1 MPDIFNGFI
10 ISSQRTFERNA
21 SSEVY
26 YLLTE
31 ILKLPKNIEI
41 FPIKELSG
49 LSIVHLHND
58 ANPNEILKEIRT
70 KLEDEPSILQFVL
83 KIVPIQYRTRSTLEE
98 MKECVKI
105 LSQEITENT
114 TWKIQLRRRHTQLN
128 RDDIITTLA
137 KEIKKGKVELTS
149 PEKVIIVEVIGKWT
163 YLGITDISELQVTKY
178 QLQEMDEFTF

>member
-49 LSIVHLHND
+49 LSIAHLPKD
-58 ANPNEILKEIRT
+58 ADPDEILEEIRQ
-70 KLEDEPSILQFVL
+70 KLEEDPSVLQFVL
-83 KIVPIQYRTRSTLEE
+83 KIVPIQYRTQSKLNE
-98 MKECVKI
+98 MRECVQI
-105 LSQEITENT
+105 L
-114 TWKIQLRRRHTQLN
+114 
-128 RDDIITTLA
+128 
-137 KEIKKGKVELTS
+137 
-149 PEKVIIVEVIGKWT
+149 
-163 YLGITDISELQVTKY
+163 
-178 QLQEMDEFTF
+178 